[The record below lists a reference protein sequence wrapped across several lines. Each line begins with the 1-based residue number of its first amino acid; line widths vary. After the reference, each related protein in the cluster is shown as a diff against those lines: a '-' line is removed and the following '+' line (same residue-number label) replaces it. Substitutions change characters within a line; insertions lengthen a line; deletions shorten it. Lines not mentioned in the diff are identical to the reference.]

1 MPLTGYAME
10 QKSRLRRHLHL
21 LGIFWIAYGVFDL
34 LGGAILWMVANTLFG
49 RYGRLENNM
58 PFFLHPL
65 LSAIAVF
72 ILLRAIAGI
81 LAGWG
86 LTQRFEWA
94 RALTI
99 VLGFLALIHPPFGTM
114 LGIYTIWALL
124 SPGADDEY
132 QAMARGAAA

>member
-1 MPLTGYAME
+1 MPLTGYALE

-21 LGIFWIAYGVFDL
+21 LGIFWIAYGAFDL
-34 LGGAILWMVANTLFG
+34 LGGVMLWVVAHAFFG
-49 RYGRLENNM
+49 RFGRLENA
-58 PFFLHPL
+58 PFFLNPL

-72 ILLRAIAGI
+72 ILLRAIAAFA
-81 LAGWG
+81 AGWG

-94 RALTI
+94 RSLTI
-99 VLGFLALIHPPFGTM
+99 VLGFLALIHPPFGTV